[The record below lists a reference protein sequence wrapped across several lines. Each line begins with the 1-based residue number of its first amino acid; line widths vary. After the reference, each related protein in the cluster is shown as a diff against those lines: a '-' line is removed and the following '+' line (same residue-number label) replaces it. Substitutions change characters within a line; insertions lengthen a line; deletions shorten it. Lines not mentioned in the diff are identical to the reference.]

1 MFFQRLCGLI
11 NTHAVLTT
19 SMLLL
24 ILLGYA
30 NLVPYLPLVSLS
42 NNLDLAPYMLC
53 ILAGMFFNMRYL
65 QRFMGSFYELSW
77 VKAGLLT
84 SQELLAIAF
93 AFFAFMFAF
102 KDGNM
107 SRLFLGSYLIFCW
120 IFLFLLNWWL
130 PRLLSHFFFKKGHG
144 VRTLVVGSL
153 AELAKQKNW
162 LHSKEVVGFQNVG
175 YLATGEP
182 AKVATDPPCLGQASD
197 LAEQI
202 LKNDIGQ
209 VILLENPRTDV
220 EGRQIIKTCRNCGCR
235 LLIYSNLAEQLKY
248 PLVMHT
254 EEERLY
260 YSLQDEPLQNPLNRF
275 LKRSC
280 DLVLSIMVVGIILL
294 PLALIVWLMQR
305 RQSPGKLFCVQER
318 AGYATRSF
326 RMYKF
331 RTMHDVPCAATAE
344 GQQCHKADE
353 RVYHFGRI
361 LRKYSLDEIPQFLN
375 VLAGQMSA
383 IGPRPHLPVHDE
395 LFMKQVQ
402 AYRTRFY
409 VKPGVTGLAQSNGYR
424 GEIKHPHLLQARIKH
439 DLEYIVGWSLWLDLK
454 ITTRTVKQIVF
465 PPSSAY

>member
-1 MFFQRLCGLI
+1 MFFERLRGLI
-11 NTHAVLTT
+11 NAHAGITAG
-19 SMLLL
+19 MLLM
-24 ILLGYA
+24 LLPCYA
-30 NLVPYLPLVSLS
+30 NLVPHLPLASLS
-42 NNLDLAPYMLC
+42 DNLNLAPYMLC
-53 ILAGMFFNMRYL
+53 IIAGMIFNMRYL
-65 QRFMGSFYELSW
+65 QRFMGIFYKLNL
-77 VKAGLLT
+77 VKAAILT
-84 SQELLAIAF
+84 SHELLAIAF
-93 AFFAFMFAF
+93 AIFAFMFAF
-102 KDGNM
+102 KDAVM
-107 SRLFLGSYLIFCW
+107 SRLFLGSYLAFSW
-120 IFLFLLNWWL
+120 IFLFLLNWGL
-130 PRLLSHFFFKKGHG
+130 PRLLSHFFFKQGHG
-144 VRTLVVGSL
+144 IRTLVVGSL
-153 AELAKQKNW
+153 AELAKQKDW

-175 YLATGEP
+175 YLATGDP
-182 AKVATDPPCLGQASD
+182 AKVATDPPYLGQASD
-197 LAEQI
+197 LAEQL

-209 VILLENPRTDV
+209 VILLENPCTDV
-220 EGRQIIKTCRNCGCR
+220 EGRQIIKTCLNCGCR
-235 LLIYSNLAEQLKY
+235 LLIYTNLAEQLEY

-254 EEERLY
+254 DEERLY
-260 YSLQDEPLQNPLNRF
+260 YSFQDEPLQNPLNRV

-280 DLVLSIMVVGIILL
+280 DLILSIMVVGIILP
-294 PLALIVWLMQR
+294 PLALIVWLKQR

-318 AGYATRSF
+318 TGYAARSF
-326 RMYKF
+326 PMYKF